1 MLLFIYNI
9 SNKLIKKY
17 DHCGSRWY
25 YDYHWRLIT
34 QILLNQAVR
43 PSAATVPEGSN
54 ASLTSS
60 VSSSAFHCETR
71 HIMGKLWGKAAA
83 FLDMFEKKLASV
95 NNLNSDS
102 LKMTPR
108 CLKAETIHKNDGD
121 VRSLKVFATSHLLIR
136 CISCS
141 CFFLILIYA
150 CRWYWLVSWTRSDCQ
165 GSFYMFLLHGDISRP
180 WCSGRGIAG

>member
-1 MLLFIYNI
+1 
-9 SNKLIKKY
+9 
-17 DHCGSRWY
+17 
-25 YDYHWRLIT
+25 
-34 QILLNQAVR
+34 
-43 PSAATVPEGSN
+43 
-54 ASLTSS
+54 
-60 VSSSAFHCETR
+60 
-71 HIMGKLWGKAAA
+71 MGKLWGKAAA

-141 CFFLILIYA
+141 CFFDPDLRMSMIL
-150 CRWYWLVSWTRSDCQ
+150 TR
-165 GSFYMFLLHGDISRP
+165 FLNKE
-180 WCSGRGIAG
+180 

>member
-43 PSAATVPEGSN
+43 PSAATVPEGST

-141 CFFLILIYA
+141 CFFDPDLRMSMILT
-150 CRWYWLVSWTRSDCQ
+150 RFLNKEWLP
-165 GSFYMFLLHGDISRP
+165 G
-180 WCSGRGIAG
+180 